1 MARKRRI
8 SPMAFFKPRKD
19 LGPLL
24 LGLWLVATG
33 LRSLLW
39 LSIPFAEP
47 ILGLL
52 ALAAGV
58 LILLGR

>member
-1 MARKRRI
+1 MARTKRI
-8 SPMAFFKPRKD
+8 SPMAFFKRRKD

-24 LGLWLVATG
+24 LGLWLIATG
-33 LRSLLW
+33 LRALLW

-47 ILGLL
+47 ILALL
-52 ALAAGV
+52 ALAAGI

>member
-1 MARKRRI
+1 
-8 SPMAFFKPRKD
+8 MAFFKRRKD

-24 LGLWLVATG
+24 LGLWLIATG
-33 LRSLLW
+33 LRALLW

-47 ILGLL
+47 ILALL
-52 ALAAGV
+52 ALAAGI